1 MSLQTV
7 TRPHFSLCGINMS
20 CMALKG
26 GAGGALFTVLY
37 WVDSQ
42 LFILSVFRVFV
53 YKCIFCV
60 YGVMLLWVNILWF
73 YIELCL
79 EILICIC
86 TCSRCVLLG
95 IDFFQN

>member
-37 WVDSQ
+37 WIDSQ
-42 LFILSVFRVFV
+42 FFILSVFRVFV

-60 YGVMLLWVNILWF
+60 YGVMLLIVRILI
-73 YIELCL
+73 YGLRMCRCMNLHRKRCNESLLCL
-79 EILICIC
+79 I
-86 TCSRCVLLG
+86 
-95 IDFFQN
+95 

>member
-37 WVDSQ
+37 WIDSQ
-42 LFILSVFRVFV
+42 FFILSVFRVFV

-60 YGVMLLWVNILWF
+60 YVVNRCRLMSYDLKLLLNCNRSVCFLAYLTF
-73 YIELCL
+73 
-79 EILICIC
+79 
-86 TCSRCVLLG
+86 
-95 IDFFQN
+95 